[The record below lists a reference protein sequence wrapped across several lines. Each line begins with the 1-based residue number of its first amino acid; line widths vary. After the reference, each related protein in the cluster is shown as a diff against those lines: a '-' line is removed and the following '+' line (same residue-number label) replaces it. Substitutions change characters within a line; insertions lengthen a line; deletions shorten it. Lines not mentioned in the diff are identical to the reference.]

1 MAKKKQPASEEVLA
15 QEQAVA
21 LGDVPAAE
29 APAEVPEQEDATL
42 DVVAVVPEA
51 VEEVPPAEV
60 PQEAVAEVEALPLAD
75 IPEAVEEPATAPV
88 EAEETEAL
96 DIGAVDAGCEEQ
108 SPVQEP
114 VPTPSVDELVVA
126 APVAVAE
133 AVAPMGGEGEEK
145 VEDAIQKENVQ
156 QAAEPA
162 QTNAVDRTPAAYTVA
177 PDYNERL
184 MRRERR
190 GYAGSFRLAE
200 GEQVLS
206 MYRALKGS
214 GTGGRVYL
222 TNERCLIEAALHTEF
237 PIQKVAGIS
246 AGSYSRLK
254 VFKFLIGLFLM
265 VACAVCVLL
274 ALPDVLAKISAD
286 FAATMS
292 GVFADMGWLR
302 YVLFGVGGLM
312 GFIGFIMACTSG
324 VHRFVLTVYTE
335 GVDQAFSVRS
345 GVNKGDYNVYQPI
358 AFGAPGRDYKAF
370 ISQVGARLVEI
381 KRAKGD
387 K

>member
-1 MAKKKQPASEEVLA
+1 MAKKKQPAPEEVLA
-15 QEQAVA
+15 QEEAVA
-21 LGDVPAAE
+21 LGDVPVAE
-29 APAEVPEQEDATL
+29 ASAEVPEQEDATL
-42 DVVAVVPEA
+42 DVVAAVPEA
-51 VEEVPPAEV
+51 VEEVSQADPPA
-60 PQEAVAEVEALPLAD
+60 EAVAEVEALPLED
-75 IPEAVEEPATAPV
+75 IPDVVEEPAPAPV
-88 EAEETEAL
+88 AVEEAEAL
-96 DIGAVDAGCEEQ
+96 DIGAVDARCEEQ
-108 SPVQEP
+108 VPVQEP
-114 VPTPSVDELVVA
+114 AQAPFVDEAVET
-126 APVAVAE
+126 PVAVAV
-133 AVAPMGGEGEEK
+133 AVAPEGGEGEVK
-145 VEDAIQKENVQ
+145 VKDAIQEENVQ
-156 QAAEPA
+156 EAAAPA
-162 QTNAVDRTPAAYTVA
+162 QMDAEVQAPAAYTVL

-184 MRRERR
+184 MRRERM

-265 VACAVCVLL
+265 VACVACVLL
-274 ALPDVLAKISAD
+274 ALPDVLVKILPGFAD
-286 FAATMS
+286 TMR
-292 GVFADMGWLR
+292 GVFEDMGWLR